1 MQNIRSETKK
11 DIHALHFIISAMWAF
26 LLLGPIVLF
35 QGGANAASVTLA
47 WDASDGAAGYKIYSG
62 TASNSYQWFID
73 VGNATSYTSSD
84 LTDGYTYYFAATAYD
99 ESGLESDYSEE
110 VSYNTNIEPCSYSI
124 SPASAAFGNA
134 GGTGII
140 SVTTQSGCPWTAA
153 TGVAWVTVTSGS
165 SGTGSGTVSYTVSSN
180 SGASRSTASTI
191 AGQLFTFSQ
200 AGTQTYTIS
209 ASAGPGGIISP
220 SGSVSVNYGSN
231 QTFTIT
237 PKSGYSIKK
246 VIVDGVSVGKAS
258 SFTFS
263 NVNAGHTIKA
273 MFGK

>member
-1 MQNIRSETKK
+1 MQNIGPETKK
-11 DIHALHFIISAMWAF
+11 DIRALHFIISAMWAF
-26 LLLGPIVLF
+26 LLLGSIVLF

-62 TASNSYQWFID
+62 TTSNSYQWFID
-73 VGNATSYTSSD
+73 AGNVTSFTTSD
-84 LTDGYTYYFAATAYD
+84 LTEGYTYYFAATAYD

-110 VSYNTNIEPCSYSI
+110 VSFNTNIEPCSYSI
-124 SPASAAFGNA
+124 SPASAAFESA

-140 SVTTQSGCPWTAA
+140 LVTTQSGCPWTTA
-153 TGVAWVTVTSGS
+153 TGVAWVTVTSGG

-209 ASAGPGGIISP
+209 ASAGPGGTISP
-220 SGSVSVNYGSN
+220 SGNVSVNYGSN

-246 VIVDGVSVGKAS
+246 VMVDGVSVGKVS

-263 NVNAGHTIKA
+263 NVNTGHTIKA